1 MPVIRAILFS
11 FSFHI
16 LLILAAVFLAP
27 LLIAPPPET
36 PIEVSIISPVSP
48 KTQKKGREQSVVR
61 QALIPDRMKVPED
74 ETLARFLSEQKQ
86 RVKQETQA
94 ANNGMTENRSNLS
107 TKNKDKKSQQ
117 KKVTRAEESPDK
129 DGFRDVDISRELQEL
144 NRLNDGVSTVG
155 QALPNDVRIG
165 SFTALNTD
173 RYLFYTFYARIE
185 ESIRFRW
192 ESRVEQA
199 IRSLGPAAMVNLGN
213 RDWVTNVEF
222 LLDSDGYVKKAL
234 IMKESGVTAFDASAV
249 RAFQEAAVFPNPP
262 QEMIQDDGF
271 IHLKFSFTVHFR
283 PPTLV
288 NSN

>member
-27 LLIAPPPET
+27 LLITPPAEA
-36 PIEVSIISPVSP
+36 PIEVSIISPVP
-48 KTQKKGREQSVVR
+48 TNTKKVREQSVVR

-107 TKNKDKKSQQ
+107 TTNSEKKSQQ
-117 KKVTRAEESPDK
+117 KKVTRPEESPDK
-129 DGFRDVDISRELQEL
+129 DGYRNVDISRELQEM

-234 IMKESGVTAFDASAV
+234 IMKESGVVAFDSSAV

-262 QEMIQDDGF
+262 QEMIQEDGF
-271 IHLKFSFTVHFR
+271 IHLKFSFTVNFR

>member
-16 LLILAAVFLAP
+16 LLILAAVFIVP
-27 LLIAPPPET
+27 LLATPPAET
-36 PIEVSIISPVSP
+36 PIEVSIISPTPVNI
-48 KTQKKGREQSVVR
+48 KKGKEQTIVR
-61 QALIPDRMKVPED
+61 KALIPDRLKVPED

-94 ANNGMTENRSNLS
+94 AKNGMTENRSNLS
-107 TKNKDKKSQQ
+107 TTKKLDEKKEQ
-117 KKVTRAEESPDK
+117 KKITRQEESPDK
-129 DGFRDVDISRELQEL
+129 DGYRNVDISKELQEL
-144 NRLNDGVSTVG
+144 NRLDDGASTVG

-185 ESIRFRW
+185 EAIRFRW

-199 IRSLGPAAMVNLGN
+199 IRNLGPAAMVNFGN
-213 RDWVTNVEF
+213 KDWTTVVEF
-222 LLDSDGYVKKAL
+222 LLDSDGNVKKAL
-234 IMKESGVTAFDASAV
+234 IMKESGVVTFDASAV
-249 RAFQEAAVFPNPP
+249 GAFQEAAVFPNPP
-262 QEMIQDDGF
+262 QEMIQEDGF
-271 IHLKFSFTVHFR
+271 IHLKFAFTVNFR

>member
-16 LLILAAVFLAP
+16 LLILAVVFLAP
-27 LLIAPPPET
+27 LLAMPPAEQ
-36 PIEVSIISPVSP
+36 PIEVSIISPATPTTRV
-48 KTQKKGREQSVVR
+48 REQTVVR
-61 QALIPDRMKVPED
+61 QALVPDRMKVPED

-86 RVKQETQA
+86 RVKQEMQA
-94 ANNGMTENRSNLS
+94 ENNGMTENRSNRS
-107 TKNKDKKSQQ
+107 TSDQGKKSQQ
-117 KKVTRAEESPDK
+117 KKLTREEETPDK
-129 DGFRDVDISRELQEL
+129 DGFRNVDISRELQEM

-199 IRSLGPAAMVNLGN
+199 IRNLGPAAMVNLGN
-213 RDWVTNVEF
+213 KDWTTNVEF
-222 LLDSDGYVKKAL
+222 LLDSDGNVKKAL
-234 IMKESGVTAFDASAV
+234 IMKESGVTSFDASAV

-262 QEMIQDDGF
+262 QEMIQEDGF
-271 IHLKFSFTVHFR
+271 IHLKFSFTVNFR